1 VASSEAAPP
10 QGLTVPVDSRRGPPR
25 AGKNRTV
32 HLFGRDYPLVLP
44 SLRDPRLH
52 VAAVLLTLQVLG
64 QTVLGFRLS
73 IAQILIC
80 LATGALIEFLVVFFK
95 DHAIIW
101 PASGL
106 LTGNSTAF
114 ILRVPGTLHGQWWS
128 THGIEIF
135 IGVVALGMATK
146 YLIRWK
152 GRHIFNPSNVALVLA
167 FVVLGVQR
175 SEPLDLFWIPMGLW
189 MVVTYVILVGG
200 GLLIAWELKMLGLVF
215 GFMIA
220 FAIFVAVAFAQ
231 VPDHCMV
238 ASWRA
243 TPMCGRD
250 LWQVLVTS
258 PEVLIF
264 ALFMIPDPRTVPDG
278 QVARVVFGVIVA
290 MLAVLLLGPTTLE
303 FWTKTAILASLV
315 IACALRFALVAFLA
329 PFVAEG
335 GGLRWMFGGF
345 RWQVPAALAV
355 VLLCIGALPVSAD
368 ISTTSPTPFA
378 ELADGSTPK
387 IPLTVGSGPA
397 TAEWVAT
404 AASAGLPPPGG
415 TTAGSA
421 SARVWLLPAYPTM
434 TIAANIHDFDPTVT
448 SKTAAQMAHDVVLDL
463 IIESEAR
470 RAHDLTL
477 AQLGAEG
484 DGLTEFTDVIQQDIT
499 AKTSVQ
505 KTYVFDQLSLQ
516 LYLPKFAT
524 QASRLEGVYV
534 HGTQTLTTRDA
545 SGNVISKTTSTYA
558 KTWGL
563 GGTPQDVTGDP
574 AAGSNQLIVI
584 DYTGLALAP

>member
-1 VASSEAAPP
+1 M
-10 QGLTVPVDSRRGPPR
+10 
-25 AGKNRTV
+25 
-32 HLFGRDYPLVLP
+32 
-44 SLRDPRLH
+44 H
-52 VAAVLLTLQVLG
+52 VAAVLLTLQALG

-80 LATGALIEFLVVFFK
+80 LATGALLEFFVVFFK
-95 DHAIIW
+95 DHAVIW

-128 THGIEIF
+128 THGAEIF

-167 FVVLGVQR
+167 FLVLGVQR
-175 SEPLDLFWIPMGLW
+175 TEPLDLFWIPMGLW
-189 MVVTYVILVGG
+189 MAVTYVILVGG

-220 FAIFVAVAFAQ
+220 FAAFLAVALWQ

-238 ASWRA
+238 ASWHV
-243 TPMCGRD
+243 TPMCGWQ
-250 LWQVLVTS
+250 LWQILVTS

-264 ALFMIPDPRTVPDG
+264 ALFMIPDPRTVPDS
-278 QVARVVFGVIVA
+278 QAARVVFGVIVA

-335 GGLRWMFGGF
+335 GGLRWMLGGF
-345 RWQVPAALAV
+345 RWQMPAALAV
-355 VLLCIGALPVSAD
+355 ALLCVGALPVAAD
-368 ISTTSPTPFA
+368 IATTSPTPFA
-378 ELADGSTPK
+378 ELPDGSTPK
-387 IPLTVGSGPA
+387 VPLTVGSGPA
-397 TAEWVAT
+397 TAKWIST
-404 AASAGLPPPGG
+404 AAGVALPPPGG
-415 TTAGSA
+415 TTPTSA
-421 SARVWLLPAYPTM
+421 SAHVWLLPPYPTM
-434 TIAANIHDFDPTVT
+434 TVAASIRDFDPSVN
-448 SKTAAQMAHDVVLDL
+448 SKTAAVMAHDIVLDL

-470 RAHDLTL
+470 RAHDLKL

-484 DGLTEFTDVIQQDIT
+484 DGLTEFTDVIKQDIA
-499 AKTSVQ
+499 AKKFIQ

-524 QASRLEGVYV
+524 QASRLEGIYV

-545 SGNVISKTTSTYA
+545 SGNVLSKTTSMYA

-563 GGTPQDVTGDP
+563 GGTPQDTTGDP
-574 AAGSNQLIVI
+574 LSGTYQLIQI